1 MQFRSVSAVVLAVP
15 LLVVVV
21 VVVAAAAV
29 VEGDRQD
36 RQPQREAQPVAPR
49 VLVVALLP
57 RLQAQ
62 ELHLAIVVE
71 KSAEQRSQTAP

>member
-1 MQFRSVSAVVLAVP
+1 MQFRLVSAVVLVP

-21 VVVAAAAV
+21 AAAAAEV

-36 RQPQREAQPVAPR
+36 RHRQEAQPVAPR
-49 VLVVALLP
+49 VLVVALQP

-62 ELHLAIVVE
+62 EVHLAIVVE
-71 KSAEQRSQTAP
+71 QSAE

>member
-15 LLVVVV
+15 LLVV

-62 ELHLAIVVE
+62 ELHPVIVVE
-71 KSAEQRSQTAP
+71 KSAEQRCQTAP

>member
-21 VVVAAAAV
+21 VAAAAV
-29 VEGDRQD
+29 VEGAHQD
-36 RQPQREAQPVAPR
+36 QQPQREAQPVAQR

-62 ELHLAIVVE
+62 ELHLVE
-71 KSAEQRSQTAP
+71 

>member
-15 LLVVVV
+15 LLVVV

>member
-21 VVVAAAAV
+21 VVVAAAV

>member
-15 LLVVVV
+15 LLVV